1 MCVPLPPA
9 AVRQRAALGDPAPI
23 LWRLPHPSFPL
34 VWSLLAPS
42 FVCAWS
48 TPNVLPPPAATME
61 RLIPVINRLHETF
74 ARCGLKAAPVDLP
87 QITVVGSQS
96 SGKSSVLEALVGFDF
111 LPRGSGIV
119 TRCPIVIEMM
129 HVKAA
134 DPMPDTVPGDAY
146 VMFLSR
152 PGELFTDMEV
162 VRTEIAAQM
171 EKVAGSSKGISPTPV
186 IMRVFSRHVVDLT
199 LIDLPGLTKV
209 AVGDQPEDIEKLVR
223 EMILAFIKRPN
234 AIVLAVHPANTDL
247 ATSDAL
253 QLAKRV
259 DPSGM
264 RTLGVITKLDLMD
277 DGTDAQDMLAGRI
290 VPLHHGYVGVVNR
303 SQADIAAS
311 RTIASAREAES
322 SFLSS
327 HPLYASSASRMGA
340 AYLATKL
347 SGLLMEHIRACLP
360 SLRSQLDTLLG
371 EQRERLDTLGPS
383 PPNSEDE
390 GAGAAL
396 LQLLTR
402 YANEFGAALDG
413 RAGGAAATR
422 ELFGGA
428 RLNYIFHD
436 VYAAELDAMTP
447 FETLTAEDIRT
458 AIRNATGHRTP
469 LFVPEGA
476 FELLVKRLIVRFL
489 PPALACVD
497 LVYRDLV
504 SLADSLQGE
513 ELARFPRLRRAVG
526 DVTRGLLASHK
537 APAAQTVKD
546 LLAMESSFINTR
558 HPHFVGGSA
567 AMEQVRRDREAA
579 EEAEAE
585 AADAADAASAASSG
599 VNGRP
604 GRDYLPASSF
614 AAAAYEDPSRGGGR
628 PSSHRRPG
636 RQLPDSP
643 DRWVNGVLLGHETAP
658 DGPVAYSSNGG
669 RGIAGVSSHR
679 RARAAAVGALPA
691 GGAAGFGGRADKR
704 KQTPRATDA
713 DVMPSHLMVRGD
725 EPLSDRERTEMDLIR
740 LLLSSYFDLVRV
752 RVADLVPKAVMCF
765 LVNKAKGSLQSEL
778 VTKLYA
784 RERFAELMA
793 EDEGAAADR
802 RNTAVLVEAAEAAV
816 AIVNEVRDLGTDALG

>member
-1 MCVPLPPA
+1 
-9 AVRQRAALGDPAPI
+9 
-23 LWRLPHPSFPL
+23 
-34 VWSLLAPS
+34 
-42 FVCAWS
+42 
-48 TPNVLPPPAATME
+48 ME

-74 ARCGLKAAPVDLP
+74 AKCGLKAAPVDLP

-129 HVKAA
+129 HVKASES
-134 DPMPDTVPGDAY
+134 MPESVSGDAY

-152 PGELFTDMEV
+152 PGELFTDMDV

-259 DPSGM
+259 DASGI

-277 DGTDAQDMLAGRI
+277 DGTDARDMLAGRV
-290 VPLHHGYVGVVNR
+290 VPLQHGYIGVVNR
-303 SQADIAAS
+303 SQADITAS
-311 RTIASAREAES
+311 RTIASAREAEAT
-322 SFLSS
+322 FFSS

-360 SLRSQLDTLLG
+360 SLRSQLETLLA
-371 EQRERLDTLGPS
+371 EQRARLDILGP
-383 PPNSEDE
+383 PPPLGEGE
-390 GAGAAL
+390 GAGGAL

-436 VYAAELDAMTP
+436 VYSAELDAMTP
-447 FETLTAEDIRT
+447 FETLSDEDLRT

-504 SLADSLQGE
+504 TLADSLQGE

-526 DVTRGLLASHK
+526 DVTRGLLAAHK
-537 APAAQTVKD
+537 APTAQMVKD
-546 LLAMESSFINTR
+546 LLAMEGSFINTR
-558 HPHFVGGSA
+558 HPHFVGGAA

-585 AADAADAASAASSG
+585 AASAADAASAASAG
-599 VNGRP
+599 VNGRG

-614 AAAAYEDPSRGGGR
+614 GAAYEDPTRNGR
-628 PSSHRRPG
+628 SGVHRRPG
-636 RQLPDSP
+636 RQLPDSS
-643 DRWVNGVLLGHETAP
+643 DRWVNGVLLGHEAAS
-658 DGPVAYSSNGG
+658 DGPAAYGSG
-669 RGIAGVSSHR
+669 RGASGAASSHR
-679 RARAAAVGALPA
+679 RGRAAAAAPGS
-691 GGAAGFGGRADKR
+691 GGGGRSDKR
-704 KQTPRATDA
+704 RAAPRATDA
-713 DVMPSHLMVRGD
+713 DVMPSRLTVSGD
-725 EPLSDRERTEMDLIR
+725 EPLTERERTEMDLIR

-752 RVADLVPKAVMCF
+752 RLADQVPKAVMCF
-765 LVNKAKGSLQSEL
+765 LVNKAKSGLQSEL

-784 RERFAELMA
+784 RERFTELMA

-802 RNTAVLVEAAEAAV
+802 RNTEVLVEAAEAAV
-816 AIVNEVRDLGTDALG
+816 AIVNEVRDLGTDALA

>member
-1 MCVPLPPA
+1 
-9 AVRQRAALGDPAPI
+9 
-23 LWRLPHPSFPL
+23 
-34 VWSLLAPS
+34 
-42 FVCAWS
+42 
-48 TPNVLPPPAATME
+48 ME

-129 HVKAA
+129 HVKASE
-134 DPMPDTVPGDAY
+134 PMPESVPGDAY

-162 VRTEIAAQM
+162 VRTEISAQM

-277 DGTDAQDMLAGRI
+277 DGTDARDMLAGRI

-303 SQADIAAS
+303 SQADITAS

-322 SFLSS
+322 SFFSS

-360 SLRSQLDTLLG
+360 SLRSQLDTLLV
-371 EQRERLDTLGPS
+371 EQRARLDLLGPP
-383 PPNSEDE
+383 PPNSEGE

-436 VYAAELDAMTP
+436 VYAAELESMTP
-447 FETLTAEDIRT
+447 FETLTTEDIRT

-504 SLADSLQGE
+504 TLADSLQGE

-526 DVTRGLLASHK
+526 DVTRGLLAAHK

-546 LLAMESSFINTR
+546 LLAMETSFINTR

-567 AMEQVRRDREAA
+567 AMEQVRRNREAA

-585 AADAADAASAASSG
+585 AADAADAAAAASSG
-599 VNGRP
+599 VNGRA

-614 AAAAYEDPSRGGGR
+614 GAAAYDDPARGGGR
-628 PSSHRRPG
+628 SSSQRRPG

-643 DRWVNGVLLGHETAP
+643 DRWVNGVLLGHEAAP
-658 DGPVAYSSNGG
+658 DGPASYSNNGG

-679 RARAAAVGALPA
+679 RNRVAAAGAPPT
-691 GGAAGFGGRADKR
+691 GGATGGGGRADKR
-704 KQTPRATDA
+704 KQTPRVTDS
-713 DVMPSHLMVRGD
+713 DVMPSHLTVRGD
-725 EPLSDRERTEMDLIR
+725 EPLSERERTEMDLIR

-765 LVNKAKGSLQSEL
+765 LVNKAKSSLQSEL

-816 AIVNEVRDLGTDALG
+816 AIVNEVRDLGTDALA